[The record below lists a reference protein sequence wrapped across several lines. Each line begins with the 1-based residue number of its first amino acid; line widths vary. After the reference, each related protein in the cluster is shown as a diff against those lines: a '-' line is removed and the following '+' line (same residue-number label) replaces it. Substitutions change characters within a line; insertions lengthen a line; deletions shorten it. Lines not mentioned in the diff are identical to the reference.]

1 MSPFSNVKKLW
12 RFVAL
17 HSKDHKYMLPA
28 LCIYGLSA
36 STMTFISLVFSSAI
50 MDDVIAAD
58 FEMAGKRVLWML
70 SLLLILGIVSKLNG
84 QMIKVWVGTLSN
96 DLNEKLMDKMFS
108 IQYQKAQSPETLE
121 FIRQIRSNIQA
132 SGSSGALLDRM
143 ASLLVQI
150 WTCIYAL
157 VFIVILFTKIGTGQK
172 GFLNSWA
179 AVACLGVLIGGG
191 CLGCYFIQK
200 LCDQGYQKM
209 QKKNRRNN
217 TAFSYV
223 SQLLFDYENSKD
235 IHIFK
240 LYPLIKNIFERFQDN
255 GYTRWACKNGGCQAA
270 MAALIQLCAA
280 FSYIYVGG
288 RAIYGAISVGSVL
301 LYAGSINRFSD
312 SIQKCIAQFGECQY
326 ILTYISQ
333 VQDFLKLPDM
343 DYEGTLPVEKGD
355 DARYEIEFEDVCFK
369 YPGTTEPV
377 LDHVSLR
384 FEIGKKIALVGR
396 NGAGKTTL
404 IKLLCRLYAPD
415 SGRILLNGVDIRY
428 YNYQEYTDIFSVVF
442 QDFNLFSLPVRENIA
457 GGSRVDTQRMWKA
470 LDEAGMQARVLKMEN
485 GTDTILYNYTGT
497 GVDISGG
504 EAQKLALAR
513 ALYKDAP
520 FVILDEPTAA
530 LDPIAEAEV
539 YSHFNDMIRNK
550 TAVYISHRMSSCRF
564 CDEILVLDHG
574 KIRERGD
581 HETLMAKQGI
591 YASLFNIQAQYYAFG
606 DENGTDLLYNN

>member
-301 LYAGSINRFSD
+301 LYAS
-312 SIQKCIAQFGECQY
+312 
-326 ILTYISQ
+326 
-333 VQDFLKLPDM
+333 
-343 DYEGTLPVEKGD
+343 
-355 DARYEIEFEDVCFK
+355 
-369 YPGTTEPV
+369 
-377 LDHVSLR
+377 
-384 FEIGKKIALVGR
+384 
-396 NGAGKTTL
+396 
-404 IKLLCRLYAPD
+404 
-415 SGRILLNGVDIRY
+415 
-428 YNYQEYTDIFSVVF
+428 SVV
-442 QDFNLFSLPVRENIA
+442 PP
-457 GGSRVDTQRMWKA
+457 
-470 LDEAGMQARVLKMEN
+470 MQ
-485 GTDTILYNYTGT
+485 Y
-497 GVDISGG
+497 S
-504 EAQKLALAR
+504 KL
-513 ALYKDAP
+513 
-520 FVILDEPTAA
+520 
-530 LDPIAEAEV
+530 
-539 YSHFNDMIRNK
+539 
-550 TAVYISHRMSSCRF
+550 
-564 CDEILVLDHG
+564 
-574 KIRERGD
+574 
-581 HETLMAKQGI
+581 Q
-591 YASLFNIQAQYYAFG
+591 
-606 DENGTDLLYNN
+606 

>member
-1 MSPFSNVKKLW
+1 MYL
-12 RFVAL
+12 
-17 HSKDHKYMLPA
+17 
-28 LCIYGLSA
+28 
-36 STMTFISLVFSSAI
+36 
-50 MDDVIAAD
+50 
-58 FEMAGKRVLWML
+58 
-70 SLLLILGIVSKLNG
+70 
-84 QMIKVWVGTLSN
+84 
-96 DLNEKLMDKMFS
+96 
-108 IQYQKAQSPETLE
+108 
-121 FIRQIRSNIQA
+121 
-132 SGSSGALLDRM
+132 
-143 ASLLVQI
+143 
-150 WTCIYAL
+150 
-157 VFIVILFTKIGTGQK
+157 
-172 GFLNSWA
+172 
-179 AVACLGVLIGGG
+179 
-191 CLGCYFIQK
+191 
-200 LCDQGYQKM
+200 
-209 QKKNRRNN
+209 
-217 TAFSYV
+217 
-223 SQLLFDYENSKD
+223 
-235 IHIFK
+235 
-240 LYPLIKNIFERFQDN
+240 
-255 GYTRWACKNGGCQAA
+255 
-270 MAALIQLCAA
+270 
-280 FSYIYVGG
+280 
-288 RAIYGAISVGSVL
+288 
-301 LYAGSINRFSD
+301 
-312 SIQKCIAQFGECQY
+312 
-326 ILTYISQ
+326 
-333 VQDFLKLPDM
+333 
-343 DYEGTLPVEKGD
+343 
-355 DARYEIEFEDVCFK
+355 
-369 YPGTTEPV
+369 
-377 LDHVSLR
+377 
-384 FEIGKKIALVGR
+384 GR